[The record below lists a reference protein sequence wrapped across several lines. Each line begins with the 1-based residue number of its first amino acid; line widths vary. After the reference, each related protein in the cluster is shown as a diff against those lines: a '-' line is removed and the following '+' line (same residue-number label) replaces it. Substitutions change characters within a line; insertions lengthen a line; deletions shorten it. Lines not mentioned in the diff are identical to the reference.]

1 MVDFEKIKKAQEQ
14 FKVCS
19 PIFLA
24 YGDENRQ
31 KICMDLAAVFPDGIN
46 VADLSAK
53 STLSRPAVSHHLK
66 VLKDAGIVVPV
77 KKGTQIFY
85 KLKLKEAFAAL
96 KSLIETVG
104 EIIKEEDTNN

>member
-1 MVDFEKIKKAQEQ
+1 MIDPKKLEVAEEQ
-14 FKVCS
+14 FKICS
-19 PIFLA
+19 PSFIAL
-24 YGDENRQ
+24 GDENRQ

-66 VLKDAGIVVPV
+66 VLKDAGLVVSI

-85 KLKLKEAFAAL
+85 KLKLKEAFESL

-104 EIIKEEDTNN
+104 EIINEEDYK